1 MLKKQAYLS
10 IRLPIERNEPSPTKG
25 LITKNDT
32 LNMYHRNGDYN
43 AAFDYMFITG
53 ESIPADIV
61 GNLLNAL
68 QGYRISFYS
77 VKDRNF
83 STYVVSNCAKKHII
97 KHLVVPRDKH
107 MAILSSFK
115 KHSTIEKAKNA
126 LSDKLKLKNEKK
138 AAPLAELK

>member
-1 MLKKQAYLS
+1 
-10 IRLPIERNEPSPTKG
+10 
-25 LITKNDT
+25 
-32 LNMYHRNGDYN
+32 
-43 AAFDYMFITG
+43 MFITG

-83 STYVVSNCAKKHII
+83 STYVVSNSTKKHFI

-107 MAILSSFK
+107 MAI
-115 KHSTIEKAKNA
+115 
-126 LSDKLKLKNEKK
+126 
-138 AAPLAELK
+138 

>member
-1 MLKKQAYLS
+1 
-10 IRLPIERNEPSPTKG
+10 
-25 LITKNDT
+25 
-32 LNMYHRNGDYN
+32 
-43 AAFDYMFITG
+43 MFITG

-83 STYVVSNCAKKHII
+83 STYVVSNSTKKHII

-107 MAILSSFK
+107 MAILGSFK
-115 KHSTIEKAKNA
+115 KRNAIERAKNA
-126 LSDKLKLKNEKK
+126 LSDG
-138 AAPLAELK
+138 